1 MRQFVLSAFL
11 CLALT
16 AMPAHAEMQSVPEPA
31 NAGAMQSRLDDL
43 FAKLKQESN
52 EAAARGIAERIRE
65 EWRSMGGPTADLLID
80 WARKAAEKKKFN
92 VALDLLDQVV
102 VLYPQY
108 VEGWDN
114 RALVYLM
121 MRDYSRAMSDLSQ
134 VLTIEPR
141 HFGALSG
148 LAGILRATDH
158 PEEALKVYRRMLEI
172 YPMQRSAQRA
182 LLSITDEQTDE
193 RL

>member
-31 NAGAMQSRLDDL
+31 NATATQSRLDDL

-148 LAGILRATDH
+148 LAGILRATDLR
-158 PEEALKVYRRMLEI
+158 EEALKVYRRMLEI

-182 LLSITDEQTDE
+182 LLSIT
-193 RL
+193 